1 MSTFSRTSS
10 TKNNLAKPRPQGFS
24 VTVLFF
30 WRYPVQLTSRY
41 EILETSPIYAQPSWL
56 GYEFE
61 ALAEGNEPIRNVVN
75 VKKGLI

>member
-1 MSTFSRTSS
+1 MSTLSSS
-10 TKNNLAKPRPQGFS
+10 TKNNLLAKPLPQGFS
-24 VTVLFF
+24 VTRHFF
-30 WRYPVQLTSRY
+30 WPYPVQLTSCY

-61 ALAEGNEPIRNVVN
+61 ELARRIEPIRNVVN

>member
-1 MSTFSRTSS
+1 M
-10 TKNNLAKPRPQGFS
+10 
-24 VTVLFF
+24 
-30 WRYPVQLTSRY
+30 QLTSRY

-61 ALAEGNEPIRNVVN
+61 ALAEGNEPIRDVVN

>member
-10 TKNNLAKPRPQGFS
+10 TKNNLAKPRSQRFS

-30 WRYPVQLTSRY
+30 LAVPCAIGVMLRDIGT
-41 EILETSPIYAQPSWL
+41 IYAQPSWL

-61 ALAEGNEPIRNVVN
+61 ALAGGNEPIRNVVN

>member
-1 MSTFSRTSS
+1 M
-10 TKNNLAKPRPQGFS
+10 
-24 VTVLFF
+24 
-30 WRYPVQLTSRY
+30 QLTSSY
-41 EILETSPIYAQPSWL
+41 EILETSPIYAQPSWR

>member
-10 TKNNLAKPRPQGFS
+10 TKNNLAKPRSQGFS

-30 WRYPVQLTSRY
+30 LRYPVQLASCY
-41 EILETSPIYAQPSWL
+41 EILEPIYAQPSWL

-61 ALAEGNEPIRNVVN
+61 ALAGGNEPIRNVVN
-75 VKKGLI
+75 VKRGLI

>member
-1 MSTFSRTSS
+1 M
-10 TKNNLAKPRPQGFS
+10 
-24 VTVLFF
+24 
-30 WRYPVQLTSRY
+30 QLTSCY

-61 ALAEGNEPIRNVVN
+61 TLAGGNEPIRNVVN

>member
-41 EILETSPIYAQPSWL
+41 EILETSPIYAQPSWR